1 MKDSKKTIIAV
12 GLLVLVCI
20 IIYLVLFWHKS
31 KPSQLPATIVMY
43 SSFGPTNSFDPNCW
57 SAGANAHADWFVPSV
72 SGTLSVIEIAVEPS
86 YVRKGMEKTA
96 GDLDLFLAQDE
107 SGFPGAVL
115 ERFSLAAGAPNSP
128 PPSLPLVF
136 KSVAQPKLQAG
147 VKYWLGAKSS
157 GPGEWTWHFGDR
169 KLVQK
174 AAREKE
180 QGKWGSAGDY
190 CYVGAFSVIVT
201 TNHELLTH

>member
-1 MKDSKKTIIAV
+1 MKDSKKTIIAA

-20 IIYLVLFWHKS
+20 IIYLFLFWHKS
-31 KPSQLPATIVMY
+31 KPSQLPVTVVIY
-43 SSFGPTNSFDPNCW
+43 SSFGPTNSFRPNCW
-57 SAGANAHADWFVPSV
+57 SAGANAHADWFVPPV
-72 SGTLSVIEIAVEPS
+72 SGTLSVIEIAAEPS
-86 YVRKGMEKTA
+86 YVRQGMETTA
-96 GDLDLFLAQDE
+96 GNLDLFLAQDE
-107 SGFPGAVL
+107 NGFPGAVL
-115 ERFSLAAGAPNSP
+115 EQFSLAADAPSSP

-157 GPGEWTWHFGDR
+157 GPGEWIWHFGDV
-169 KLVQK
+169 KFVQR

-180 QGKWGSAGDY
+180 PGKWGSAGDY

-201 TNHELLTH
+201 TNQELQTH